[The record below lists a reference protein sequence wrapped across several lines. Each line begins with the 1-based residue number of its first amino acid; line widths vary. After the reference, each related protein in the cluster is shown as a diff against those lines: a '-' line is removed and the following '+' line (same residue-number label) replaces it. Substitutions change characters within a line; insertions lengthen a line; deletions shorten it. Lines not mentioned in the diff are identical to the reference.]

1 VRPRE
6 NLTDAI
12 MAGAFLLILFTG
24 GFGLIFALPVII
36 IPWLFAPR
44 NRTPMKLATF
54 EAGQVPQGDARV
66 HLLMQYYAYLLIF
79 VIVDVV
85 SMFLFAWATVTVLPL
100 SASETIGVFLLMIFI
115 PLGYGIRIARR
126 REMW

>member
-1 VRPRE
+1 MHTKE

-12 MAGAFLLILFTG
+12 MAGAFLLILFTA
-24 GFGLIFALPVII
+24 GFGLVFALPVII

-85 SMFLFAWATVTVLPL
+85 SMFLFAWATVTVVQI
-100 SASETIGVFLLMIFI
+100 SAAETIGVFLLMIFI
-115 PLGYGIRIARR
+115 PLGYGIHIARR
-126 REMW
+126 RELW

>member
-1 VRPRE
+1 
-6 NLTDAI
+6 
-12 MAGAFLLILFTG
+12 MAGAFLLILFTA
-24 GFGLIFALPVII
+24 GFGLVFALPVII

-85 SMFLFAWATVTVLPL
+85 SMFLFAWASYTVPLPG
-100 SASETIGVFLLMIFI
+100 AITIGVFLLLIFV
-115 PLGYGIRIARR
+115 PLGYGIHIARR
-126 REMW
+126 RELW